1 MIKRVKTKAK
11 AALEGNWFGAI
22 VAFLLFVVLFAA
34 LDATGIG
41 ALFSGVLAFGY
52 AGFHLELA
60 KSKKAKLGAFLG
72 GMLRRFFIKWI
83 ASLLVGLYVFLWSLL
98 LLIPGLIKSY
108 AYAMTPYILAEKPG
122 MGANDAITKSR
133 ELMKGHK
140 WQLFLLD
147 LSFVGWMLLGV
158 LTLGLALFYAWPYY
172 QAARAEFYQQVK
184 KGAKPAQKE

>member
-11 AALEGNWFGAI
+11 AALEGNWLGAI

-41 ALFSGVLAFGY
+41 ALLSGVLVFGY
-52 AGFHLELA
+52 ACFHLELA

-72 GMLRRFFIKWI
+72 GMLRRFFKKWI

-108 AYAMTPYILAEKPG
+108 AYAMTPYIMQEKPK
-122 MGANDAITKSR
+122 MGINEAITRSR
-133 ELMKGHK
+133 EMMDGHK
-140 WQLFLLD
+140 WQLFMLD
-147 LSFVGWMLLGV
+147 LSFIGWMLLSV
-158 LTLGLALFYAWPYY
+158 LTLGIALVYVWPYY
-172 QAARAEFYQQVK
+172 QAARAEFYKQIK
-184 KGAKPAQKE
+184 KGSKK